1 MCFVQT
7 SILSVDI
14 TRACT
19 FHALFIRVKFPFSSW
34 NHHVYILYINSIKEC
49 SKQLWQQHLGLKIR
63 IFNESIGRRRTRFT
77 SINVL
82 NILFT
87 MNCFVI
93 QCSLSKLNLSNPDI
107 TCFVL
112 HIYVWYEWGIMT
124 MACFKFSNKP
134 TLFCLCHIQS
144 VKHQYMMI
152 VLCQRYY
159 VTFHGYFKSTAPWV
173 KKNKLYCMHIMI
185 RDMKNN

>member
-19 FHALFIRVKFPFSSW
+19 FHALFVRVKFPFTSW

-82 NILFT
+82 NILVT

-107 TCFVL
+107 TCFSL
-112 HIYVWYEWGIMT
+112 HIYV
-124 MACFKFSNKP
+124 
-134 TLFCLCHIQS
+134 
-144 VKHQYMMI
+144 
-152 VLCQRYY
+152 
-159 VTFHGYFKSTAPWV
+159 
-173 KKNKLYCMHIMI
+173 
-185 RDMKNN
+185 

>member
-1 MCFVQT
+1 MN
-7 SILSVDI
+7 I

-19 FHALFIRVKFPFSSW
+19 FHTLFIRVKFPFCSW

-63 IFNESIGRRRTRFT
+63 VFNESIGRRRTRFT

-107 TCFVL
+107 TCFSL
-112 HIYVWYEWGIMT
+112 HIYVWYEWGIQT
-124 MACFKFSNKP
+124 MACFKLSNKP

-152 VLCQRYY
+152 VLRQRYY

-173 KKNKLYCMHIMI
+173 KKIS
-185 RDMKNN
+185 

>member
-1 MCFVQT
+1 
-7 SILSVDI
+7 
-14 TRACT
+14 
-19 FHALFIRVKFPFSSW
+19 
-34 NHHVYILYINSIKEC
+34 
-49 SKQLWQQHLGLKIR
+49 
-63 IFNESIGRRRTRFT
+63 
-77 SINVL
+77 
-82 NILFT
+82 

-185 RDMKNN
+185 RDMKNKQRYKSSDEKKTQDMQTKTKFQGTIAFILICNSHDLHKNDLFHHLEYRISFVLVQWFKDIQ

>member
-1 MCFVQT
+1 MCFVQI
-7 SILSVDI
+7 SILSVNI

-19 FHALFIRVKFPFSSW
+19 FHALLVRVKFPFTSW

-63 IFNESIGRRRTRFT
+63 NFNESIGRRRTRFT

-107 TCFVL
+107 TCFSL
-112 HIYVWYEWGIMT
+112 HIYVWYEWGIQT
-124 MACFKFSNKP
+124 MACLSCQINQRC
-134 TLFCLCHIQS
+134 CLCHIQS

-159 VTFHGYFKSTAPWV
+159 VTFHGYFKSTAPGM
-173 KKNKLYCMHIMI
+173 KKMS
-185 RDMKNN
+185 

>member
-1 MCFVQT
+1 MCFVQI
-7 SILSVDI
+7 SILSVNI
-14 TRACT
+14 TRAFT
-19 FHALFIRVKFPFSSW
+19 FHALCIRVKFPFTSW

-107 TCFVL
+107 TCFSL
-112 HIYVWYEWGIMT
+112 HILYDMNEVSRLWRVSSCQINQR
-124 MACFKFSNKP
+124 C
-134 TLFCLCHIQS
+134 CLCHIQS

-159 VTFHGYFKSTAPWV
+159 VTFHGYFKSTAP
-173 KKNKLYCMHIMI
+173 
-185 RDMKNN
+185 